1 MLNKVLLYNSGGG
14 IGDALQI
21 IPIIDTLKF
30 KFKNTEFHYLCS
42 HQNHFNT
49 TLKDF
54 NTNIKT
60 LELNI
65 KYFGFRWWH
74 LLAIKNEIKRNNIS
88 PYDLII
94 DFQSKI
100 RNTLILR
107 FITYN

>member
-49 TLKDF
+49 TLDLYLI
-54 NTNIKT
+54 N
-60 LELNI
+60 
-65 KYFGFRWWH
+65 
-74 LLAIKNEIKRNNIS
+74 LL
-88 PYDLII
+88 YLHV
-94 DFQSKI
+94 
-100 RNTLILR
+100 LILN
-107 FITYN
+107 YQNQK

>member
-74 LLAIKNEIKRNNIS
+74 LLAIKNEI
-88 PYDLII
+88 
-94 DFQSKI
+94 
-100 RNTLILR
+100 
-107 FITYN
+107 